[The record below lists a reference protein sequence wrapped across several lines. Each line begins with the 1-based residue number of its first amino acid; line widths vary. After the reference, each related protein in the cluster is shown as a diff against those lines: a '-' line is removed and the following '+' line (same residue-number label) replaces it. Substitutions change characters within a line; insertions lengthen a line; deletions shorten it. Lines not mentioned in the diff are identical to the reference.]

1 MSYGGGD
8 FWVRNFNFDHRIGD
22 ATTDEEQ
29 SSWMNAAHPA
39 GGGWHGWAGVRSA
52 YVKASDRY
60 MSQDNCYTGRGQF
73 YTGILAVTK
82 NGNACEKGTFCRNP
96 KASEK
101 KMPFCK
107 EADSGEEVDCQIQ
120 RCDEI
125 YGKFAGSIQFY
136 INRGFKIFYQ

>member
-1 MSYGGGD
+1 
-8 FWVRNFNFDHRIGD
+8 
-22 ATTDEEQ
+22 
-29 SSWMNAAHPA
+29 MNTAHPN

-60 MSQDNCYTGRGQF
+60 TAQENCYTGRGQF
-73 YTGILAVTK
+73 YTGTLAVTK

-101 KMPFCK
+101 KSPFCK
-107 EADSGEEVDCQIQ
+107 EADTGEEVDCHIQ

-125 YGKFAGSIQFY
+125 YGKFAGFLVLSKFL
-136 INRGFKIFYQ
+136 FKNVRHH